1 MKNKRNYVEELLEE
15 TLKLNYKV
23 ACAFARIFEGI
34 SEKISNKTIPK
45 LKFEVKQNKQLPWK
59 FDLIPTI
66 KGEATK

>member
-23 ACAFARIFEGI
+23 ACVFARIFDRI
-34 SEKISNKTIPK
+34 SEEISDKTIPK

-59 FDLIPTI
+59 FDIIPTI
-66 KGEATK
+66 KGKER